1 MLGFHL
7 VLRITAFTLS
17 LVARLTL
24 PFSLTTFE
32 TVAVETPASSAMC
45 LIVTRV
51 LFCSL
56 EVATPIFKWL
66 SSQLGEFIQ
75 EPL

>member
-7 VLRITAFTLS
+7 VLRIAAFTLS
-17 LVARLTL
+17 RVARPTL
-24 PFSLTTFE
+24 PFLLTTFE
-32 TVAVETPASSAMC
+32 TVAVETPASSAIS
-45 LIVTRV
+45 LIVTRMF
-51 LFCSL
+51 FCSL
-56 EVATPIFKWL
+56 EVAAPTFKWL